1 MRKHETMQPATKSES
16 SAMNDKP
23 SVLSRRDFLLRTLS
37 FSAAGL
43 IVPPFLRHGLALGKE
58 ELRAFGGGEAPFGG
72 RVLVVVNLQ
81 GGNDGLNTVV
91 PFADPVYHSVRPTIG
106 LHANQVMQLNGVTG
120 LNNGLSPFG
129 PWYQSGKLAVIQ
141 AVGYEN
147 MNLSHF
153 RGADI
158 WLSGSDADPEVTT
171 GWMARFIEAMFPG
184 FPGTYPEAPYGIQQ
198 GDSNRLPWNGDRAEI
213 GVVVD
218 SPESFY
224 NLVLGGYVG
233 EFDDDPPPTRGGD
246 ELRFVRQLD
255 RETFGYAAAIADAA
269 SSGQTTVDYPDFD
282 LGHELEA
289 VARLVSGGLATPLYL
304 TSTGGF
310 DTHTDQLGWQEEAL
324 SRVGDAVAAFLA
336 DMQNQGLL
344 DRVLVMTMSEF
355 GRRVEENGG
364 YGTDHGTAAP
374 MFLAGGPVI
383 GGIYGQNPDL
393 TDLDYDGNLK
403 HQHDYR
409 SVYATVLE
417 SHFGADPSLVS
428 EVLYGDY
435 PTLGCL
441 SGFVPRPSPT
451 RAVGLPSVDRLR
463 GVSPNPIRAARGRAE
478 VRFDLAEAAPVALDL
493 FDPSG
498 RKLLELAHG
507 DFAAGQHQATW
518 DLSRIAAGTYFL
530 RMQLPRGEKRA
541 RVVVL
546 P

>member
-1 MRKHETMQPATKSES
+1 MPKKQNILEAPGALT
-16 SAMNDKP
+16 
-23 SVLSRRDFLLRTLS
+23 RRDFLLRALS

-43 IVPPFLRHGLALGKE
+43 IVPPFLRSGVALGRE
-58 ELRAFGGGEAPFGG
+58 RPDLLGLGGGVLPLDG
-72 RVLVVVNLQ
+72 RILVVVNLQ

-91 PFADPVYHSVRPTIG
+91 PYNDPIYHSVRPTIG
-106 LHANQVMQLNGVTG
+106 LHSNQVVQLNGVTG
-120 LNNGLSPFG
+120 LNNGLAPLA
-129 PWYQSGKLAVIQ
+129 PWYQNGKLAVIQ

-158 WLSGSDADPEVTT
+158 WLSGSDAEPEVRT
-171 GWMARFIEAMFPG
+171 GWLARFVEAMFPG
-184 FPGTYPEAPYGIQQ
+184 FPGTYPDAPYGIQQ
-198 GDSNRLPWNGDRAEI
+198 GDANRLPWNGDRAEI

-233 EFDDDPPPTRGGD
+233 EFEDDPPATRGGD

-255 RETFGYAAAIADAA
+255 RETFGYAAAIEEAA
-269 SSGQTTVDYPDFD
+269 SAGETTVDYPDFD

-289 VARLVSGGLATPLYL
+289 VARLVSGNLATPMYL

-310 DTHTDQLGWQEEAL
+310 DTHTDQVGWHEEVLG
-324 SRVGDAVAAFLA
+324 RVGQAVSAFLL

-364 YGTDHGTAAP
+364 FGTDHGTAAP
-374 MFLAGGPVI
+374 MFLAGAGVV
-383 GGIYGQNPDL
+383 GGLYGTNPDL
-393 TDLDYDGNLK
+393 TDLDQDGNLK

-417 SHFGADPSLVS
+417 RHFGADPTLVS
-428 EVLYGDY
+428 EVLYGSY

-441 SGFVPRPSPT
+441 SGFAPRPAPI
-451 RAVGLPSVDRLR
+451 RAAGLPSVDRLR
-463 GVSPNPIRAARGRAE
+463 GVSPNPIRANRGRAE
-478 VRFDLAEAAPVALDL
+478 VRFDLARPAEVSLDV
-493 FDPSG
+493 FDPAG
-498 RKLLELAHG
+498 RRVSELSRG
-507 DFAAGQHQATW
+507 SYQAGEHSASW
-518 DLSRIAAGTYFL
+518 DLSRLSAGTYFVRL
-530 RMQLPRGEKRA
+530 ALPHWEKKA